1 MASSSPSSSALLI
14 DAQSGSLDMRKLQ
27 QELVS
32 KNESTHIFFWHMYT
46 QIQASTFLHRKTI
59 HAQTQALHDDQQ
71 YSRVD
76 AMKKRAIKTVAS
88 YDEFKNLVACAH
100 LTPLSRREIDCLG
113 HVKQGWKGH
122 HGGGIKGRVGGPSK
136 SRVHRGDGN
145 DDKGNK
151 AGAVPVSSSSSP
163 SKIISSLA
171 FEKAWSRMQQRH
183 QPPEEKMAYLLSVG
197 GADFLR
203 RCFGGGAD
211 VKKKKEMSA
220 EILGD
225 ILTTLHQTHIQKER
239 EEGALILLV
248 QFLYALTLTGRF
260 HITYAL
266 LTRPQ
271 QEAAHEMVRMLEETE
286 KEQSRLD
293 GEEGSKLLL
302 ETIQE
307 AFQCV

>member
-1 MASSSPSSSALLI
+1 MHILPSP
-14 DAQSGSLDMRKLQ
+14 KY
-27 QELVS
+27 
-32 KNESTHIFFWHMYT
+32 K
-46 QIQASTFLHRKTI
+46 
-59 HAQTQALHDDQQ
+59 QTQALHDDQQ

-113 HVKQGWKGH
+113 HVKQGWKGQH
-122 HGGGIKGRVGGPSK
+122 RGGIKGKVRGMSK
-136 SRVHRGDGN
+136 SRVHRADGN
-145 DDKGNK
+145 
-151 AGAVPVSSSSSP
+151 AGAVPLSSSSS
-163 SKIISSLA
+163 SSSSIISSLA

-183 QPPEEKMAYLLSVG
+183 HTPEEKMAYLLSVG

-203 RCFGGGAD
+203 RCFGGGGD
-211 VKKKKEMSA
+211 NTEKKKVKKEMSA

-225 ILTTLHQTHIQKER
+225 ILTTLHYTYIQR
-239 EEGALILLV
+239 ETEESALVLLL
-248 QFLYALTLTGRF
+248 QFLYALTQTGRF

-271 QEAAHEMVRMLEETE
+271 QEAAHEMVRMLGE
-286 KEQSRLD
+286 KEKEEQACLE
-293 GEEGSKLLL
+293 GEEGSKRLL